1 MHMET
6 PACLSARRIL
16 TLCLIVTLAACGRV
30 VPPSAPPPVS
40 TPSPRPNP
48 APVPPAPPPVAWDQE
63 PATPGTWRHRLAGED
78 SIADFFGPDGRHVA
92 QLICTGD
99 KSVEVAVLG
108 RAMSAQTMT
117 IRTRTVERAVTA
129 AAMEGSVYTRLDP
142 RDPLLAAMAYSRGRF
157 ALEVPGLPALYL
169 PAWPEVTRV
178 VDDCQ

>member
-1 MHMET
+1 MET
-6 PACLSARRIL
+6 PANRTARRFV
-16 TLCLIVTLAACGRV
+16 TLCLIVALAACARV

-48 APVPPAPPPVAWDQE
+48 APVPPAPPQVAWDRE
-63 PATPGTWRHRLAGED
+63 PATPGTWRHRMADED
-78 SIADFFGPDGRHVA
+78 SIADFIGPDGRQVA

-99 KSVEVAVLG
+99 KSVEVAVIG

-157 ALEVPGLPALYL
+157 ALEVPGLPTLYL
-169 PAWPEVTRV
+169 PSWPEVTRV

>member
-1 MHMET
+1 M
-6 PACLSARRIL
+6 SRRFV
-16 TLCLIVTLAACGRV
+16 TLCLIVALAGCGRV

-48 APVPPAPPPVAWDQE
+48 VPVLPAPPAVAWDRE
-63 PATPGTWRHRLAGED
+63 PATPGTWRHRVAGED

-99 KSVEVAVLG
+99 KSVEVAVMG

-117 IRTRTVERAVTA
+117 VRTRTIERTLTA
-129 AAMEGSVYTRLDP
+129 AAMEGSVYARLTP
-142 RDPLLAAMAYSRGRF
+142 QDPLLAAMAYSRGRF
-157 ALEVPGLPALYL
+157 ALEVPDLPALYL

>member
-16 TLCLIVTLAACGRV
+16 TICLIVTLAACGRV

-40 TPSPRPNP
+40 TPSPRPSA
-48 APVPPAPPPVAWDQE
+48 APVLPPPPAVAWDRE
-63 PATPGTWRHRLAGED
+63 AATPGTWLHRIAGED
-78 SIADFFGPDGRHVA
+78 SIADFTGPDGRPVA

-99 KSVEVAVLG
+99 KSVEVAVMG
-108 RAMSAQTMT
+108 RAMAAQAMT
-117 IRTRTVERAVTA
+117 IRTRTVQRTVTA
-129 AAMEGSVYTRLDP
+129 AAMEGSVYTRLTP
-142 RDPLLAAMAYSRGRF
+142 QDPLLAAMAYSRGRF